1 MHSLCRA
8 LLIASV
14 GVLAACA
21 PNQPT
26 VTRAADTPTYAP
38 TQLVEVLDAP
48 PKRAYTEI
56 GVIDAPG
63 EPGAL
68 RAQVI
73 AQVRDKAAQL
83 GADAVILQDVS
94 RTMPASQRLNPTTGQ
109 YEATG
114 GLLVPAYKGI
124 AIKYRP

>member
-1 MHSLCRA
+1 MHSLRRA
-8 LLIASV
+8 SLIAFACA
-14 GVLAACA
+14 LAACA

-26 VTRAADTPTYAP
+26 VTRAADSPTYAP
-38 TQLVEVLDAP
+38 TQLVEVLNAP
-48 PKRAYTEI
+48 PTRPYSEI

>member
-1 MHSLCRA
+1 MHSLRRA
-8 LLIASV
+8 LLIAFACALS
-14 GVLAACA
+14 ACA

-26 VTRAADTPTYAP
+26 VTRAADSQTYPP
-38 TQLVEVLDAP
+38 TQIVDVLDAP
-48 PKRAYTEI
+48 PTRPYTEI
-56 GVIDAPG
+56 GVINAPG

-73 AQVRDKAAQL
+73 AQVRDKAGQL

-109 YEATG
+109 YETTG
-114 GLLVPAYKGI
+114 GALVPAYKGI